1 MNYSIGWFL
10 AEKLSLV
17 QWGKPLIVFIFL
29 LSSWMAAGQ
38 NSTDINLQTENTS
51 ERVQMDTVTKKE
63 HSPHRATIY
72 SMILPGLGQAYN
84 RKYWK
89 IPIVYAGFGT
99 IYYFIQFNNKE
110 YQLFKD
116 AFDHASQNPD
126 GEEPPVNEYEAL
138 YDVNFLRSARNY
150 YRRNRDLSY
159 ILTGVWYLMNVIDA
173 AVDAHLFTW
182 EVDEDL
188 TLRIEPDIINPAMIG
203 FQPVGGIRFTLRF

>member
-1 MNYSIGWFL
+1 LNYTIGWFHPDQ
-10 AEKLSLV
+10 LSLAR
-17 QWGKPLIVFIFL
+17 WGKSLIIL
-29 LSSWMAAGQ
+29 LLLIPSWMATGQ

-99 IYYFIQFNNKE
+99 LYYFIQFNNKE

-116 AFDHASQNPD
+116 AYSNASQNTD
-126 GEEPPVNEYEAL
+126 GLKPPVNEYEVL
-138 YDVNFLRSARNY
+138 YDVRFLKSARDY

-159 ILTGVWYLMNVIDA
+159 ILTGVWYIMNVIDA
-173 AVDAHLFTW
+173 SVDAHLFTW
-182 EVDEDL
+182 EVDENL
-188 TLRIEPDIINPAMIG
+188 TLRIEPDIINSAMVG
-203 FQPVGGIRFTLRF
+203 FQPAGGIIFTLRF

>member
-1 MNYSIGWFL
+1 MGWFHPEKISLLHRGICL
-10 AEKLSLV
+10 ALFLFCISTFVVSGQEEVGNQRQADTILV
-17 QWGKPLIVFIFL
+17 SKKTDTIV
-29 LSSWMAAGQ
+29 
-38 NSTDINLQTENTS
+38 E
-51 ERVQMDTVTKKE
+51 KE

-99 IYYFIQFNNKE
+99 MYYFIQFNNKE

-116 AFDHASQNPD
+116 AYDHASQNPD
-126 GEEPPVNEYEAL
+126 GTETPVNEYEAL
-138 YDVNFLRSARNY
+138 YDVDFLRSARNY

-159 ILTGVWYLMNVIDA
+159 ILTGVWYLLNVIDA
-173 AVDAHLFTW
+173 TVDAHLFTW

-188 TLRIEPDIINPAMIG
+188 TLRIEPNMINSSMIG
-203 FQPVGGIRFTLRF
+203 FQPAGGVRLTLRF